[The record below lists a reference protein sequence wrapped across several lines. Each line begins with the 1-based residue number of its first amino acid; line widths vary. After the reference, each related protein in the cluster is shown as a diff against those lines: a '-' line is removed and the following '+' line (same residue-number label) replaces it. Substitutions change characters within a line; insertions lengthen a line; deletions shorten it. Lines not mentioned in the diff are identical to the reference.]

1 MKSPIIS
8 KKRKILKLVLSDSY
22 VNEKKLYFSITKPF
36 DKLFFWRVIIHGAAG
51 GKVRVAHPL
60 VSLGTAT
67 KIKIF
72 SRVIYAIAPIPAPH
86 SPVGP
91 LSPTTM
97 HKKTK
102 PQDGALFF
110 YGAAGGKGNSHC
122 SNGPLSRRK
131 VQTSFHSFSP
141 TIRSDRWGLHLQP
154 PLPLN
159 KSPINGDLFNGA
171 AGGNRTHDPILTK
184 DVRYHYATAA
194 KGSPL

>member
-1 MKSPIIS
+1 MIF
-8 KKRKILKLVLSDSY
+8 Y
-22 VNEKKLYFSITKPF
+22 
-36 DKLFFWRVIIHGAAG
+36 GAAG

-97 HKKTK
+97 HKKIK
-102 PQDGALFF
+102 PQSGVLFF
-110 YGAAGGKGNSHC
+110 Y
-122 SNGPLSRRK
+122 
-131 VQTSFHSFSP
+131 
-141 TIRSDRWGLHLQP
+141 
-154 PLPLN
+154 
-159 KSPINGDLFNGA
+159 GA

>member
-1 MKSPIIS
+1 MVNIHGSRGFFEWKSTLISPPLPYNKSPINGD
-8 KKRKILKLVLSDSY
+8 L
-22 VNEKKLYFSITKPF
+22 LY
-36 DKLFFWRVIIHGAAG
+36 GAAG

-67 KIKIF
+67 KINIF

-102 PQDGALFF
+102 PQNGALFF
-110 YGAAGGKGNSHC
+110 Y
-122 SNGPLSRRK
+122 
-131 VQTSFHSFSP
+131 
-141 TIRSDRWGLHLQP
+141 
-154 PLPLN
+154 
-159 KSPINGDLFNGA
+159 GA

-194 KGSPL
+194 KGSTL